1 MNPPGIV
8 TSALS
13 RGSTVSAV
21 EGSRVIIEGENLP
34 VNIETIFDVASLTKI
49 IFTTN
54 AFMLL
59 VDAGMVD
66 LEDSVSR
73 FLPEWNTSEKSG
85 ITISHLLSHRSGLE
99 QWRPFYI
106 TSNNETEVLQRITS
120 MPLKFPINVSRNYS
134 DLGFMV
140 LGIIAKNLFGK
151 DYEKILSD
159 EIRSR
164 ISIPNTSFSKPVN
177 FLNVAATSKG
187 DAYELEMVSTGVP
200 YPVQEKA
207 EAFTRWRKHYLVG
220 EINDGNSFH
229 TFGGFA
235 GHAGVFSNAPD
246 ILEICKTYLDSY
258 STNGVFKSV
267 TLHKFLQPGLDPM
280 QGLGFRNWRIQTE
293 TGTKTV
299 YGHTGFTGT
308 AFGFIPEEDF
318 AAVMLTNRLHTSELA
333 VKTEDLWLP
342 FLENSLARK

>member
-1 MNPPGIV
+1 MNLPGIV
-8 TSALS
+8 TSAIS
-13 RGSTVSAV
+13 KGSIVSTV
-21 EGSRVIIEGENLP
+21 EGSRQIIEGESLP
-34 VNIETIFDVASLTKI
+34 MNIETIFDVASLTKI

-59 VDAGMVD
+59 VDAEMVD

-99 QWRPFYI
+99 QWKPFYI
-106 TSNNETEVLQRITS
+106 TSSDETEVLQKITS
-120 MPLKFPINVSRNYS
+120 MPLKFPINVSRNYT

-140 LGIIAKNLFGK
+140 LGIIAKKVFGK
-151 DYEKILSD
+151 DYEKILND
-159 EIRSR
+159 EIKSR

-177 FLNVAATSKG
+177 FSNVAATSKG
-187 DAYELEMVSTGVP
+187 DAYEFEMVSTGIP

-207 EAFTRWRKHYLVG
+207 ETFTRWRKHYLMG

-229 TFGGFA
+229 VFGGFA

-246 ILEICKTYLDSY
+246 ILKLCKTYLDSY
-258 STNGVFKSV
+258 SINGVFKSV
-267 TLHKFLQPGLDPM
+267 TLRKFLQPGLDPM
-280 QGLGFRNWRIQTE
+280 QGLGFRNWIIQTE
-293 TGTKTV
+293 AGAQTV

-318 AAVMLTNRLHTSELA
+318 AAVMLTNRLHTSEKA

-342 FLENSLARK
+342 FLESSLERK